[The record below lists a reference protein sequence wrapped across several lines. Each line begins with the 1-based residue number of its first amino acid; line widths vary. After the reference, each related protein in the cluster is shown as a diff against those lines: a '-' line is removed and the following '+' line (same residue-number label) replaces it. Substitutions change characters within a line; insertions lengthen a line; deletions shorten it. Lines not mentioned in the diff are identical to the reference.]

1 MKNRN
6 RFLGYLVS
14 RTSAIR
20 FVAIGLLLSFS
31 MASFAQNVLKGIV
44 TDENTGE
51 PLYGV
56 SVLLKNTTIGTATDF
71 DGSYALRITE
81 PHDEYVVVFSYLGY
95 SQIEKTIPAGDI
107 NKPLDVAMGEDF
119 IGLDEVVVTG
129 ASDLTTKK
137 QYGNAISTVNA
148 QQLSRSGSSAIDKAL
163 SGKVA
168 GALISQNSGNPAGGV
183 SVTLR
188 GYSTIVG
195 NSNPLYIVDGVI
207 IDNSSTQLID
217 LGGYAQNRLVDIN
230 PDDIDRIEIIK
241 GASAAAIYGSRASN
255 GVVQIFTKR
264 GKSGKPKISFG
275 TSVNWNSLRK
285 EIEENMEPFKWAV
298 PGNPDSTRL
307 IPTKR
312 YKMQDYIFH
321 TGMGTNNNL
330 SVSGGNEKTKYYAS
344 LGYMKN
350 EGIIRNS
357 DFQRY
362 DAKIN
367 LDQSIN
373 SWLKAGAS
381 VNFITSKSKEV
392 PNGGISYFYG
402 ALTGMNFNHNA
413 FNPEADASGNYISPQ
428 GWVPNPVEAIET
440 FKFGQDVNRMLGNFK
455 LTATPVKGVTIDY
468 LVGIDRYT
476 HHASGFLPIG
486 AHYGNRTGWAR
497 SAVKTSFLINHDLNL
512 KYRTKLTS
520 ALKSTSWLGFS
531 LQKDH
536 TFVLAQTSDHLSPV
550 VNSTGA
556 GEIVS
561 YGEAKVDRVIEG
573 AFLQQSFGYDDKLFL
588 TGAIRL
594 DAASPFGSDAGVA
607 MYPKVS
613 LSYLLSEEPFWKES
627 MGSTMNTFKLR
638 ASYGEA
644 GNMTALGAYEKFD
657 NYIPKPY
664 GGVTGLQPS
673 TKMGNANL
681 KPERQKELEFGV
693 DAGFLNNRLGFEFS
707 YFNVK
712 VNDLLLK
719 RVLAPSTGF
728 STRFENVGTMTNNG
742 IELLVRGAIIQQKN
756 FSWLTTINYSK
767 VKNEVN
773 GIEGGI
779 LKLPNSFGIS
789 VAKNGEPLGVI
800 NGYYYARNDD
810 GSIKLDANGWPS
822 RAQKDGVND
831 RKIIADPNPDW
842 TGSLINELTYKDFS
856 LSFQFD
862 AVQGFDVFNFTDR
875 VSSRPIFGGGRYDA
889 AEIRGD
895 LVRGYNK
902 AAYNIWERYIED
914 GSFVKLRELSFGY
927 SFNPA
932 TPNISR
938 VKLYLTGRNLLS
950 FDNYSG
956 WDPEVSTS
964 GQTNGVRG
972 FDFNEVPIPRTILIG
987 LKMDL

>member
-1 MKNRN
+1 MKNKD
-6 RFLGYLVS
+6 RFKGFVALKPS
-14 RTSAIR
+14 FFR
-20 FVAIGLLLSFS
+20 FVALVLLLGFS
-31 MASFAQNVLKGIV
+31 VTTNAQHTLKGVV
-44 TDENTGE
+44 TDQNTGE

-56 SVLLKNTTIGTATDF
+56 SVLLKGTAIGTATDF
-71 DGSYALRITE
+71 DGSYSLTLSE
-81 PHDEYVVVFSYLGY
+81 PHDSYTLVFSYLGY
-95 SQIEKTIPAGDI
+95 SQFEQTLTSDDLGQ
-107 NKPLDVAMGEDF
+107 PLDVALGEDF

-129 ASDLTTKK
+129 TSELTTKK
-137 QYGNAISTVNA
+137 QYGNAISTVSA
-148 QQLSRSGSSAIDKAL
+148 DQISRSGSSAIDKAL

-188 GYSTIVG
+188 GYSTVVG

-207 IDNSSTQLID
+207 IDNSSSELID

-230 PDDIDRIEIIK
+230 PDDIDRIEILK

-264 GKSGKPKISFG
+264 GKAGKPKITFG

-285 EIEENMEPFKWAV
+285 EIEENMEPFKWAQA
-298 PGNPDSTRL
+298 GNPANDTL
-307 IPTKR
+307 LPAKR

-330 SVSGGNEKTKYYAS
+330 AISGGTEKTKYYAS

-362 DAKIN
+362 GAKIN

-381 VNFITSKSKEV
+381 FNYISSRSKEV
-392 PNGGISYFYG
+392 PNGGISAFYG

-413 FNPEADASGNYISPQ
+413 YNPEADASGNYESPQ
-428 GWVPNPVEAIET
+428 GWLPNPVEAIET
-440 FKFGQDVNRMLGNFK
+440 FKFGQDIDRVLGNFK
-455 LTATPVKGVTIDY
+455 LTATPAKGVTVDY

-476 HHASGFLPIG
+476 HNARGFLPIG
-486 AHYGNRTGWAR
+486 AHSGNKTGFAR

-512 KYRTKLTS
+512 KYRTRLGD
-520 ALKSTSWLGFS
+520 LIKSTSWLGFS
-531 LQKDH
+531 LQKDN

-556 GEIVS
+556 GEIKT
-561 YGEAKVDRVIEG
+561 YGETRIERVIEG
-573 AFLQQSFGYDDKLFL
+573 AFFQQSFGYADKLFL
-588 TGAIRL
+588 TGAIRM
-594 DAASPFGSDAGVA
+594 DAASPFGSEAGVA

-613 LSYLLSEEPFWKES
+613 LSYVVSEEPFWKENLNAI
-627 MGSTMNTFKLR
+627 NTFKVR

-644 GNMTALGAYEKFD
+644 GNMSALGAYEKFD
-657 NYIPKPY
+657 NYNPNPY
-664 GGVTGLQPS
+664 GGVTGLEPS
-673 TKMGNANL
+673 SRMGNANL
-681 KPERQKELEFGV
+681 LPERQKELEFGV
-693 DAGFLNNRLGFEFS
+693 DAGFLNNRLGFEFT
-707 YFNVK
+707 YFDVK
-712 VNDLLLK
+712 ISDLLLE

-728 STRFENVGTMTNNG
+728 STRFENVGTMTNKG
-742 IELLVRGAIIQQKN
+742 LELLVRGAVVQNKN
-756 FSWLTTINYSK
+756 FSWLTTVNFSK
-767 VKNEVN
+767 VKNNVE

-779 LKLPNSFGIS
+779 LKLPKSFGIS
-789 VAKNGEPLGVI
+789 VAKNGEALGVI
-800 NGYYYARNDD
+800 NGYYYAREDD
-810 GSIKLDANGWPS
+810 GSITIDANGWPT
-822 RAQKDGVND
+822 RAKNAEGAND
-831 RKIIADPNPDW
+831 RKIIGDPNPDW
-842 TGSLINELTYKDFS
+842 SGSLINELSYKDFS
-856 LSFQFD
+856 FSFQFD

-889 AEIRGD
+889 AEIRGE
-895 LVRGYNK
+895 LPRGYNK
-902 AAYNIWERYIED
+902 AAYNIWERFIED
-914 GSFVKLRELSFGY
+914 GSFVKLRELSLGY
-927 SFNPA
+927 SFAPKTA
-932 TPNISR
+932 SISR
-938 VKLYLTGRNLLS
+938 VKVYLTGRNLIS

-972 FDFNEVPIPRTILIG
+972 FDFNEVPIPKTIQIG

>member
-1 MKNRN
+1 MKNKN
-6 RFLGYLVS
+6 KLLGFVALK
-14 RTSAIR
+14 TSFFR
-20 FVAIGLLLSFS
+20 FVTIGLLLSFS
-31 MASFAQNVLKGIV
+31 VASFAQHTLKGVV
-44 TDENTGE
+44 TDQNSGE
-51 PLYGV
+51 PLIGV
-56 SVLLKNTTIGTATDF
+56 SVLLKNTTIGTATDV
-71 DGSYALRITE
+71 DGSYMLKLTE
-81 PHDEYVVVFSYLGY
+81 PHDKYVIVFSYLGY
-95 SQIEKTIPAGDI
+95 TPVEKTLTESELDQ
-107 NKPLDVAMGEDF
+107 PLDVALSEDV
-119 IGLDEVVVTG
+119 IGLSEVVVTG
-129 ASDLTTKK
+129 ASELTSKK
-137 QYGNAISTVNA
+137 QYGNAISTVNE
-148 QQLSRSGSSAIDKAL
+148 QQISRSGSTAIDKAL
-163 SGKVA
+163 AGKVA

-188 GYSTIVG
+188 GYSTVVG

-207 IDNSSTQLID
+207 IDNSSSELID

-264 GKSGKPKISFG
+264 GKAGKPRISFG

-330 SVSGGNEKTKYYAS
+330 SVSGGNSKTKYYAS
-344 LGYMKN
+344 IGYLKN
-350 EGIIRNS
+350 EGIIRNT

-373 SWLKAGAS
+373 HWLKAGAS
-381 VNFITSKSKEV
+381 FNYITSKSKEV
-392 PNGGISYFYG
+392 PNGGISAFYG

-413 FNPEADASGNYISPQ
+413 YNPEADASGNYESPQ

-440 FKFGQDVNRMLGNFK
+440 FKFGQEIDRMLGNFN
-455 LTATPVKGVTIDY
+455 LTATPAKGVTINY
-468 LVGIDRYT
+468 LVGVDRYT
-476 HHASGFLPIG
+476 HNASGFLPIG
-486 AHYGNRTGWAR
+486 AHSGNKTGWAR

-512 KYRTKLTS
+512 KYRTQFS
-520 ALKSTSWLGFS
+520 NQINSTSWLGFS

-561 YGEAKVDRVIEG
+561 YGETRIERIIEG
-573 AFLQQSFGYDDKLFL
+573 AFFQQSFGYADKLFL

-613 LSYLLSEEPFWKES
+613 LSYVLSEEPFWKENI
-627 MGSTMNTFKLR
+627 GSAMNTFKVR

-657 NYIPKPY
+657 NYNPQPY
-664 GGVTGLQPS
+664 GGVTGLEPS
-673 TKMGNANL
+673 TRMGNANL

-693 DAGFLNNRLGFEFS
+693 DAGFLNNRLGFEFT
-707 YFNVK
+707 YFNVNI
-712 VNDLLLK
+712 NDLLLE

-728 STRFENVGTMTNNG
+728 STRFENVGTMTNKG
-742 IELLVRGAIIQQKN
+742 LELLARGAIIQNKN
-756 FSWLTTINYSK
+756 FSWLTTVNFSK
-767 VKNEVN
+767 VKNSVD

-779 LKLPNSFGIS
+779 LKLPKSFGIS
-789 VAKNGEPLGVI
+789 VAKNGEALGVI

-810 GSIKLDANGWPS
+810 GSIKLDARGWPS
-822 RAQKDGVND
+822 RAQKNGVND

-842 TGSLINELTYKDFS
+842 TGSLINELNYKSFS

-902 AAYNIWERYIED
+902 ASYNIWERYIED
-914 GSFVKLRELSFGY
+914 GSFIKLRELSFGY
-927 SFNPA
+927 TFEPKTPA
-932 TPNISR
+932 ISR
-938 VKLYLTGRNLLS
+938 MRLYLTGRNLIS

-972 FDFNEVPIPRTILIG
+972 FDFNEVPIPKTIQIG

>member
-1 MKNRN
+1 MKNKN
-6 RFLGYLVS
+6 KFLASKLS
-14 RTSAIR
+14 LIR
-20 FVAIGLLLSFS
+20 FFAIGMLLSFS
-31 MASFAQNVLKGIV
+31 MTSFAQNTLKGVV
-44 TDENTGE
+44 TDQNTGE

-56 SVLLKNTTIGTATDF
+56 SVVLKNTVIGTVTDF
-71 DGSYALRITE
+71 DGSYSLVLTE
-81 PHDEYVVVFSYLGY
+81 PHEAYTLVFSYLGY
-95 SQIEKTIPAGDI
+95 SQFEQTLASTEVSQ
-107 NKPLDVAMGEDF
+107 PLDVALAEDF
-119 IGLDEVVVTG
+119 IGLDEIVVTG

-137 QYGNAISTVNA
+137 QYGNAISTVSA
-148 QQLSRSGSSAIDKAL
+148 DQLAGSGSTAVDRAL

-168 GALISQNSGNPAGGV
+168 GALVSQNSGNPAGGV

-188 GYSTIVG
+188 GYSTVVG

-207 IDNSSTQLID
+207 IDNSSSELID

-230 PDDIDRIEIIK
+230 PDDIERMEIIK

-264 GKSGKPKISFG
+264 GKLGKPKISFG

-285 EIEENMEPFKWAV
+285 EIEENLEPFKWAV
-298 PGNPDSTRL
+298 AGNPDSTRL

-312 YKMQDYIFH
+312 YKMQDYIFR

-330 SVSGGNEKTKYYAS
+330 SLSGGTAKTKYYAS
-344 LGYMKN
+344 ISYMKN

-362 DAKIN
+362 GAKIN

-381 VNFITSKSKEV
+381 FNYITSKSKEV
-392 PNGGISYFYG
+392 PNGGISAFYG

-413 FNPEADASGNYISPQ
+413 YDPEPDASGNYTSPQ

-440 FKFGQDVNRMLGNFK
+440 YKFGQNVDRVLGNFK
-455 LTATPVKGVTIDY
+455 LTATPMKGVTVDY

-476 HHASGFLPIG
+476 HKASGFLPIG
-486 AHYGNRTGWAR
+486 AHSGNKTGWAR
-497 SAVKTSFLINHDLNL
+497 SAIKTSFLINHDINA
-512 KYRTKLTS
+512 KYRTRLGD
-520 ALKSTSWLGFS
+520 AIKSTSWLGLS
-531 LQKDH
+531 LQKDN
-536 TFVLAQTSDHLSPV
+536 TFILAQTSDHLSPV

-561 YGEAKVDRVIEG
+561 YGETHIERVIQG
-573 AFLQQSFGYDDKLFL
+573 AFFQQSLGYADKLFV

-613 LSYLLSEEPFWKES
+613 LSYVLSEEPFWKEVI
-627 MGSTMNTFKLR
+627 GSTVNTFKIR

-657 NYIPKPY
+657 NYNPSPY
-664 GGVTGLQPS
+664 GGVTGLEPS
-673 TKMGNANL
+673 SRMGNSDL
-681 KPERQKELEFGV
+681 RPERQKELEFGI

-707 YFNVK
+707 YFDVK
-712 VNDLLLK
+712 INDLLLE

-728 STRFENVGTMTNNG
+728 STRFENVGTMTNKG
-742 IELLVRGAIIQQKN
+742 IELLVRGAVIQTKN
-756 FSWLTTINYSK
+756 FNWVTTINYSK
-767 VKNEVN
+767 VKNNVE

-779 LKLPNSFGIS
+779 LKLPKSFGIS
-789 VAKNGEPLGVI
+789 VAKNGEALGVI
-800 NGYYYARNDD
+800 NGFYYERNDD
-810 GSIKLDANGWPS
+810 GSIKLDAKGWAT
-822 RAQKDGVND
+822 RAKVDGVNA
-831 RKIIADPNPDW
+831 RKIIGDPNPDW
-842 TGSLINELTYKDFS
+842 SGSFINDFS
-856 LSFQFD
+856 YKAFSFRFQFD

-889 AEIRGD
+889 AEIRGE
-895 LVRGYNK
+895 LPRGYNK

-927 SFNPA
+927 TFNPQSPA
-932 TPNISR
+932 ISR
-938 VKLYLTGRNLLS
+938 VKVYLTGRNLIS

-972 FDFNEVPIPRTILIG
+972 FDFNEVPIPKTIQIG